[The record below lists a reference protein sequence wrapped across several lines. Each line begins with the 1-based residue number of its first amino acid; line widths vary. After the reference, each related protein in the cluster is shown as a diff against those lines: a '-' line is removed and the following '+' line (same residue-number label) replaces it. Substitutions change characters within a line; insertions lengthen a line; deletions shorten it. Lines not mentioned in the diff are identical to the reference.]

1 MTLKI
6 VKEDLD
12 LFIKVLNAAAAVL
25 EKDGTFLIT
34 PQDGLT
40 LRSMDESHSAMVD
53 LRIKPEY
60 FSEDSSEF
68 ICDKDYLL
76 TIDMQHLKKILQRSK
91 KGDILTIT
99 LDEKNETLVFL
110 YEGLGKRTF
119 ILPLLHTEKE
129 ELPPDSQSFEFKV
142 NAKLRGGA
150 LSDFIKDASI
160 IGGTVKIT
168 AEEGKLIF
176 SCTEDKKG
184 VSIEITTGAEGESE
198 ALEIFSDGK
207 NESQYQIEI
216 FKNLLLVDQAFAT
229 VMLSFSSEHPLRLS
243 YMDNGINLDYM
254 LAPMRADEEIEE
266 ESESDED
273 WEDEEDW
280 DDEDDEDWD
289 DE

>member
-12 LFIKVLNAAAAVL
+12 IFIKVLNAAAAVL
-25 EKDGTFLIT
+25 EKDATFLIT

-60 FSEDSSEF
+60 FEGDSSEF
-68 ICDKDYLL
+68 VCDKEYLI
-76 TIDMQHLKKILQRSK
+76 TIDMQHLKKILQRYK
-91 KGDILTIT
+91 KGDTLTIT
-99 LDEKNETLVFL
+99 LDEGNETLVFL

-119 ILPLLHTEKE
+119 VLPLLHTEKE

-160 IGGTVKIT
+160 IGGTIKIT
-168 AEEGKLIF
+168 AEEGKLVF

-184 VSIEITTGAEGESE
+184 VSIEITTDGESE
-198 ALEIFSDGK
+198 ALEILSDGK
-207 NESQYQIEI
+207 NESQYQIDI
-216 FKNLLLVDQAFAT
+216 FKNLLLVDQTFTSVKLA
-229 VMLSFSSEHPLRLS
+229 FSSENPLRLS
-243 YMDNGINLDYM
+243 YAESGINLDYM
-254 LAPMRADEEIEE
+254 LAPMRSDEEVEE

-273 WEDEEDW
+273 WEDDEEW
-280 DDEDDEDWD
+280 DDEDDEEWD